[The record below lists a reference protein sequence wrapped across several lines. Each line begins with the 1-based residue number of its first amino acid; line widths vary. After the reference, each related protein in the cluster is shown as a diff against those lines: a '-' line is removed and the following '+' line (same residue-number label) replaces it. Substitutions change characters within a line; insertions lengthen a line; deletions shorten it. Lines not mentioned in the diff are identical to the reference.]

1 LAVARKTSPFIYF
14 WLLTSD
20 RREFYRLQEKALS
33 VLGNFTLLKVAI
45 LNFISIVELATLKK
59 C

>member
-1 LAVARKTSPFIYF
+1 LAVARKTFPFIYF

-20 RREFYRLQEKALS
+20 RREFYPMQEKTLS

-45 LNFISIVELATLKK
+45 LDFMSIVELATLKK